1 MIIVYKIVVFSGFRT
16 RAHGIPTQVRYQLY
30 HIAVIARFRVSSLF
44 NYRLYAN
51 STIEQNKIK
60 HKDTSITHFLSLILT
75 IIMII
80 ISHIHSYIHVFI
92 VPFYILRSSSHNLL
106 VQKRYHYK
114 TVGERSFS
122 FYGPQLWNS
131 LPSHLRSIE
140 NFTTFK
146 RELKTYFFEM
156 YYTDS

>member
-1 MIIVYKIVVFSGFRT
+1 MVVDERLWFS
-16 RAHGIPTQVRYQLY
+16 PTTL
-30 HIAVIARFRVSSLF
+30 ITLI
-44 NYRLYAN
+44 
-51 STIEQNKIK
+51 
-60 HKDTSITHFLSLILT
+60 DT
-75 IIMII
+75 
-80 ISHIHSYIHVFI
+80 YI
-92 VPFYILRSSSHNLL
+92 
-106 VQKRYHYK
+106 YK

-146 RELKTYFFEM
+146 RELKTYLFEM

>member
-60 HKDTSITHFLSLILT
+60 CKDTSITHFSAYHITYSFVHTCLHSSFLHQVYRFSLILNVIFSPKT
-75 IIMII
+75 NSKVMGEEL
-80 ISHIHSYIHVFI
+80 HF
-92 VPFYILRSSSHNLL
+92 FYKNL
-106 VQKRYHYK
+106 
-114 TVGERSFS
+114 
-122 FYGPQLWNS
+122 
-131 LPSHLRSIE
+131 
-140 NFTTFK
+140 
-146 RELKTYFFEM
+146 
-156 YYTDS
+156 